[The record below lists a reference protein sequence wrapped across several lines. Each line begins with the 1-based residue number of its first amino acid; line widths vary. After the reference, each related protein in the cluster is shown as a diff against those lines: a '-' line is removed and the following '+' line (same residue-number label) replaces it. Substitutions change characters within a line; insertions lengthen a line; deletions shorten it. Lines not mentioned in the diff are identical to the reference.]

1 MQKQEDLLTISLE
14 VSEEERKKSP
24 DLQAGFSDDGELV
37 ELIVRYVGDISVI
50 SSRYP
55 EVEVTELLSGYA
67 IIITPKQYVN
77 AISSYEN
84 IEYVEKPKLLYFDLA
99 VSKSASCINQLQQG
113 LNNPYKLT
121 GSGTIVCIIDS
132 GIDLRNKEFT
142 DEAGNT
148 RIIDIWDQTQD
159 KFLSGDEVRE
169 YINQLQS
176 FPVNAVQQTA
186 ADTIGHGTSVA
197 RIACGNNGVASSADI
212 IIVKMG
218 FSRSSSFP
226 RTTQLMQAI
235 DYCIRKGIEYNKP
248 IAINISYGSNY
259 GDHTGTSLLENYIDD
274 VSNVWKSSICI
285 GSGNEGNAATHTYGV
300 LSDDTET
307 EIELAVSAYETSVN
321 IQIWKDYADEFDVE
335 IITPSGRNLGKIGGY
350 NRLNRSV
357 AENTTVLT
365 YYGEPSPYSMSQEI
379 YIDMIPV
386 DNYIQS
392 GIWRI
397 KLIPVDI
404 KTGRF
409 DMWLPAVGALN
420 EGTGFTNPKEIL
432 TITIPATSSN
442 SITVGAYNAMTD
454 TFAPFSGSGYVMET
468 GAAIIVKPD
477 LVAPGVGIK
486 LDENTSVTGT
496 SFAVP
501 FVTGGAA
508 LLMEWGIVR
517 NNDAYLYAEKLK
529 AYLIKG
535 ARKLPGEPVPSDKT
549 GWGALCVKNSIPL

>member
-50 SSRYP
+50 SSRYQ

-535 ARKLPGEPVPSDKT
+535 ARKLPGEPVPSDRT

>member
-176 FPVNAVQQTA
+176 LPVNAVQQTA

-197 RIACGNNGVASSADI
+197 RIACGNNSVSELGRYNNSKNGI
-212 IIVKMG
+212 LKEQFG
-218 FSRSSSFP
+218 FQ

-235 DYCIRKGIEYNKP
+235 DYCIKKRY
-248 IAINISYGSNY
+248 
-259 GDHTGTSLLENYIDD
+259 
-274 VSNVWKSSICI
+274 
-285 GSGNEGNAATHTYGV
+285 
-300 LSDDTET
+300 
-307 EIELAVSAYETSVN
+307 
-321 IQIWKDYADEFDVE
+321 
-335 IITPSGRNLGKIGGY
+335 
-350 NRLNRSV
+350 
-357 AENTTVLT
+357 
-365 YYGEPSPYSMSQEI
+365 
-379 YIDMIPV
+379 
-386 DNYIQS
+386 
-392 GIWRI
+392 
-397 KLIPVDI
+397 
-404 KTGRF
+404 
-409 DMWLPAVGALN
+409 
-420 EGTGFTNPKEIL
+420 
-432 TITIPATSSN
+432 
-442 SITVGAYNAMTD
+442 
-454 TFAPFSGSGYVMET
+454 
-468 GAAIIVKPD
+468 
-477 LVAPGVGIK
+477 
-486 LDENTSVTGT
+486 
-496 SFAVP
+496 
-501 FVTGGAA
+501 
-508 LLMEWGIVR
+508 
-517 NNDAYLYAEKLK
+517 
-529 AYLIKG
+529 
-535 ARKLPGEPVPSDKT
+535 
-549 GWGALCVKNSIPL
+549 

>member
-235 DYCIRKGIEYNKP
+235 DYCIRKGIEYKKP

-535 ARKLPGEPVPSDKT
+535 ARKLPGEPVPSDRT

>member
-300 LSDDTET
+300 LSDDTEA

-535 ARKLPGEPVPSDKT
+535 ARKLPGELVPSDRT

>member
-1 MQKQEDLLTISLE
+1 M
-14 VSEEERKKSP
+14 
-24 DLQAGFSDDGELV
+24 QAGFSDDGELV

-535 ARKLPGEPVPSDKT
+535 ARKLPGEPVPSDRT

>member
-235 DYCIRKGIEYNKP
+235 DYCIRKGIEYKKP

-300 LSDDTET
+300 LNDDTET

-535 ARKLPGEPVPSDKT
+535 ARKLPGEPVPSDRT

>member
-24 DLQAGFSDDGELV
+24 DLQAGFSDDGEQV

-50 SSRYP
+50 SGIYP
-55 EVEVTELLSGYA
+55 EVEVTQLLSGYA
-67 IIITPKQYVN
+67 IITTPKQYVN
-77 AISSYEN
+77 EISSYEN
-84 IEYVEKPKLLYFDLA
+84 IEYVEKPKLLYFDLS

-121 GSGTIVCIIDS
+121 GAGTIVCIIDS

-142 DEAGNT
+142 DASGNT
-148 RIIDIWDQTQD
+148 RIIDIWDQTKD

-169 YINQLQS
+169 YIDQLQS
-176 FPVNAVQQTA
+176 LPVNAVQQTA

-226 RTTQLMQAI
+226 RTTQLMRAI

-454 TFAPFSGSGYVMET
+454 TFASFSGSGYVMET

-477 LVAPGVGIK
+477 LVAPGVAIK

-535 ARKLPGEPVPSDKT
+535 ARKLPGEPVPSDRT

>member
-535 ARKLPGEPVPSDKT
+535 ARKLPGEPVPSDRT

>member
-37 ELIVRYVGDISVI
+37 ELIVRYVGNISVI

-535 ARKLPGEPVPSDKT
+535 ARKLPGEPVPSDRT

>member
-1 MQKQEDLLTISLE
+1 MLTISLE

-535 ARKLPGEPVPSDKT
+535 ARKLPGEPVPSDRT

>member
-176 FPVNAVQQTA
+176 FSVNAVQQTA

-197 RIACGNNGVASSADI
+197 RIACGNNGIASSADI

-535 ARKLPGEPVPSDKT
+535 ARKLPGEPVPSDRT

>member
-176 FPVNAVQQTA
+176 LPVNAVQQTA

-535 ARKLPGEPVPSDKT
+535 ARKLPGEPVPSDRT

>member
-24 DLQAGFSDDGELV
+24 DLQAGFSDDGKLV

-121 GSGTIVCIIDS
+121 GAGTIVCIIDS

-197 RIACGNNGVASSADI
+197 RIACGNNGIASSADI

-300 LSDDTET
+300 LSDDTEA

-535 ARKLPGEPVPSDKT
+535 ARKLPGEPVPSDRT

>member
-176 FPVNAVQQTA
+176 LPVNAVQQTA

-300 LSDDTET
+300 LSDDMET

-535 ARKLPGEPVPSDKT
+535 ARKLPGEPVPSDRT

>member
-14 VSEEERKKSP
+14 VREEERKKSP

-535 ARKLPGEPVPSDKT
+535 ARKLPGEPVPSDRT

>member
-14 VSEEERKKSP
+14 VSEDERKKSP

-535 ARKLPGEPVPSDKT
+535 ARKLPGEPVPSDRT

>member
-197 RIACGNNGVASSADI
+197 RIACGNNGIASSADI

-300 LSDDTET
+300 LSDDTEA

-535 ARKLPGEPVPSDKT
+535 ARKLPGEPVPSDRT

>member
-176 FPVNAVQQTA
+176 FSVNAVQQTA

-197 RIACGNNGVASSADI
+197 RIACGNNGIASSADI

-300 LSDDTET
+300 LSDDTEA

-535 ARKLPGEPVPSDKT
+535 ARKLPGEPVPSDRT

>member
-121 GSGTIVCIIDS
+121 GAGTIVCIIDS

-176 FPVNAVQQTA
+176 LPVNAVQQTA

-197 RIACGNNGVASSADI
+197 RIACGNNGIASSADI

-535 ARKLPGEPVPSDKT
+535 ARKLPGEPVPSDRT

>member
-300 LSDDTET
+300 LSDDTEA

-501 FVTGGAA
+501 FITGGAA

-535 ARKLPGEPVPSDKT
+535 ARKLPGEPVPSDRT

>member
-24 DLQAGFSDDGELV
+24 DLQAGFSDDGEQV

-50 SSRYP
+50 SGTYP

-67 IIITPKQYVN
+67 IITTPKQYVN

-84 IEYVEKPKLLYFDLA
+84 IEYVEKPKLLYFDLS

-121 GSGTIVCIIDS
+121 GAGTIVCIIDS

-142 DEAGNT
+142 DASGNT

-159 KFLSGDEVRE
+159 KFLSGDEVGE
-169 YINQLQS
+169 YIDQLQS
-176 FPVNAVQQTA
+176 LPVNAVQQTA

-432 TITIPATSSN
+432 TIMIPATSSN

-477 LVAPGVGIK
+477 LVAPGVAIK

-535 ARKLPGEPVPSDKT
+535 ARKLPGEPVPSDRT

>member
-84 IEYVEKPKLLYFDLA
+84 IIYVEKPKLLYFDLA

-535 ARKLPGEPVPSDKT
+535 ARKLPGEPVPSDRT

>member
-1 MQKQEDLLTISLE
+1 MQKQEGLLTISLE

-186 ADTIGHGTSVA
+186 ADIIGHGTSVA

-535 ARKLPGEPVPSDKT
+535 ARKLPGEPVPSDRT